1 MKTSKKIDGKLVG
14 IPKLRNDIW
23 LAALI
28 IESKQKNLS
37 QLIIWLSRQGLD
49 GDQGKWNKFNS
60 HRNEPLPSLIDDVDK
75 ILKGTARVYK
85 NGSKEFPLFSV
96 LNANLDLCKRFL
108 SGVLSSAG
116 LYGYKKSLV
125 DKGQSLLEYVL
136 FDELDYQGDRS
147 DTDFKKM
154 VRGSN
159 RNIVK
164 RSQNDQKKIQPRTVL
179 AIIAFWNIVLKQD
192 DADAMRYAEYLM
204 YGILGKPIEQA
215 FGKSVADYV
224 QELFED
230 AG

>member
-1 MKTSKKIDGKLVG
+1 MKKSNKVDGKLVG
-14 IPKLRNDIW
+14 IPKLRNEFW
-23 LAALI
+23 LAELVKD
-28 IESKQKNLS
+28 SKQKNLS
-37 QLIIWLSRQGLD
+37 QSIVWLSRQGLD
-49 GDQGKWNKFNS
+49 GDHGKWYDYSSYSNN
-60 HRNEPLPSLIDDVDK
+60 PSLSLVAKVDN

-85 NGSKEFPLFSV
+85 NGSKEFALFPI
-96 LNANLDLCKRFL
+96 LNANIDVCKRFL
-108 SGVLSSAG
+108 SGVISGAG
-116 LYGYKKSLV
+116 LYQYKQNLV
-125 DKGQSLLEYVL
+125 DKGQSLLKYVL
-136 FDELDYQGDRS
+136 FDELGYQGNPS
-147 DTDFKKM
+147 ETDFTKM

-164 RSQNDQKKIQPRTVL
+164 RSQNDQKRLQPRTLL

>member
-1 MKTSKKIDGKLVG
+1 M
-14 IPKLRNDIW
+14 
-23 LAALI
+23 A
-28 IESKQKNLS
+28 
-37 QLIIWLSRQGLD
+37 
-49 GDQGKWNKFNS
+49 
-60 HRNEPLPSLIDDVDK
+60 
-75 ILKGTARVYK
+75 
-85 NGSKEFPLFSV
+85 
-96 LNANLDLCKRFL
+96 
-108 SGVLSSAG
+108 
-116 LYGYKKSLV
+116 
-125 DKGQSLLEYVL
+125 
-136 FDELDYQGDRS
+136 
-147 DTDFKKM
+147 
-154 VRGSN
+154 RGSN